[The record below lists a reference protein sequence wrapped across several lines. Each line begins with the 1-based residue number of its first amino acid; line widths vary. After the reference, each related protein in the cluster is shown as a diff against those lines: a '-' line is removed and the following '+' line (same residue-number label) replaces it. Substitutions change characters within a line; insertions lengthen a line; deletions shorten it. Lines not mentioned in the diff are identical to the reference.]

1 MKGEYLT
8 AYERRRKLR
17 DELRWWR
24 DFGIV
29 LGLLMLVAFE
39 FDQGIIGAWFGL
51 CALGAFAETARIRA
65 KLERGSR
72 V

>member
-1 MKGEYLT
+1 MKREYLT
-8 AYERRRKLR
+8 VYERRRKLR
-17 DELRWWR
+17 EAFRWWR

-39 FDQGIIGAWFGL
+39 FDQAIVGAWLGL
-51 CALGAFAETARIRA
+51 CALGAFGETARIRA